1 MWQSVTLVSK
11 GAAGFINLFPQWRAQ
26 NQVLDSE
33 MIFRTWK
40 SLELKTEGWKK
51 LGFMLWNLV
60 YNLCRKADVSQG
72 ENTTCRSNA
81 VGYTR
86 STISSQ
92 GRRLWSR
99 LSLPYWEHWIARQT
113 QQQQPRSSHKKHMT
127 HSTTPPEH
135 PVHCCCKSPGKI
147 ILFGLDSLFHKSGI
161 HDQGKVVICFWILM
175 IYGAM
180 GRRS

>member
-1 MWQSVTLVSK
+1 MWQSVTSVSK
-11 GAAGFINLFPQWRAQ
+11 GAAGFMNLFPQWQAQ
-26 NQVLDSE
+26 NQLLDSE

-92 GRRLWSR
+92 GRRLWSW

-113 QQQQPRSSHKKHMT
+113 QQQQPRSSHKNTWHVQQ
-127 HSTTPPEH
+127 HH
-135 PVHCCCKSPGKI
+135 PNTQCTVVV
-147 ILFGLDSLFHKSGI
+147 SLLARSFFL
-161 HDQGKVVICFWILM
+161 VWTVYFTNLVYM
-175 IYGAM
+175 IKEKL
-180 GRRS
+180 

>member
-1 MWQSVTLVSK
+1 
-11 GAAGFINLFPQWRAQ
+11 
-26 NQVLDSE
+26 
-33 MIFRTWK
+33 
-40 SLELKTEGWKK
+40 
-51 LGFMLWNLV
+51 
-60 YNLCRKADVSQG
+60 
-72 ENTTCRSNA
+72 
-81 VGYTR
+81 
-86 STISSQ
+86 
-92 GRRLWSR
+92 
-99 LSLPYWEHWIARQT
+99 LPYWEHWIARQT